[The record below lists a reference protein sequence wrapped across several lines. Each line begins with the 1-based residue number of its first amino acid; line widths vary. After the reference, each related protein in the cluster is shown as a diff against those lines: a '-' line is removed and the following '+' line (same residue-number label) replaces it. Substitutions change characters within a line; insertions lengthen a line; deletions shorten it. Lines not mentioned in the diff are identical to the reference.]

1 MKSKRAHP
9 GATFDWGEL
18 ERRPP
23 GEREAEMLLGL
34 GSPACNTLRLMA
46 MGRTKRIV
54 TYSRNVTIPVTNLCR
69 NRCSYCSFR
78 KDEGRYLEWA
88 EISPTLARAQ
98 ELGCCEALFMS
109 GERPERIHAQA
120 RTFLRGQ
127 GFGSTSEYVAW
138 LCGKALDETDLLPH
152 TNIGVLDRDELR
164 GLKEVNASL
173 GLMLEDAGRRLC
185 GKGMAHE
192 RSPGK
197 DPGQRIRTIEEAGRL
212 KIPFTTGLL
221 IGIGQRH
228 AEIVRSLMVLKS
240 IQDRYGHIQE
250 LIVQRF
256 VPKPGTPMASFGSP
270 STDLMLNAVSVA
282 RLIFGPSM
290 NLQVPPNIE
299 RRFETFLRA
308 GANDLGGISP
318 LTPDYINPQEAWCR
332 EEDIFKRV
340 SLLGLRTEMRPPVYP
355 DLARPKFLS
364 PRVLSKTKRWIS
376 KMRLLNTE
384 GFRSST

>member
-1 MKSKRAHP
+1 
-9 GATFDWGEL
+9 
-18 ERRPP
+18 
-23 GEREAEMLLGL
+23 MLLGL

-109 GERPERIHAQA
+109 GERPERVHAQA

-256 VPKPGTPMASFGSP
+256 IPKPGTPMASFGSP